1 MIVYYNLFEL
11 KKFIV
16 QIFYRSYYRLFQSL
30 EDYFIIRILIMEKY
44 RIVAII
50 KSKIILVWE
59 S

>member
-16 QIFYRSYYRLFQSL
+16 QIFDRSYYRLFQSL

-44 RIVAII
+44 CIVAII

>member
-1 MIVYYNLFEL
+1 MDVYYNLFEL

-16 QIFYRSYYRLFQSL
+16 QIFDRSYYRLFQSL

>member
-16 QIFYRSYYRLFQSL
+16 QIFDRSYYRLFQSL